1 MRSSLRF
8 LALAV
13 TPWLLCA
20 ADDTPSWLKD
30 LTGVTLLQY
39 PAKVNRVVLFNEE
52 QTTVAD
58 NGRLTTTTRTAI
70 KILNR
75 QGGEVVFFDSYD
87 APSSKVRDFRAWMI
101 APSGKVRKY
110 GKDEILD
117 AACAGN
123 DVYNECRKRMVAAG
137 RDSEAGAIFAYESV
151 IDYQSFGNQL
161 RFHFQDSSPVRLARF
176 VVTVPQGWEIKS
188 ASFNGAP
195 REAAPSNGAF
205 AWQMENLPAIEREA
219 ASPSLLT
226 VVPWVGVNLLG
237 PAGRRPVLSWPE
249 AARVLSDLNEGQADP
264 DAAIAAKARSLVEG
278 ASSELDKIRAI
289 GRFTQQLN
297 YVSIQVNV
305 SKGGGYK
312 PHAAAQ
318 VFTKLYGDCKDKA
331 NLTRAMLKAV
341 GITAY
346 PVAIYSG
353 DRTHVNQEWP
363 SLGAFNHAISAVR
376 IGPDTQ
382 APAVLDHPKLGR
394 LLFFD
399 PTDPYVTPGYLPDH
413 EQASLALVAAG
424 ETGDLVRVPAA
435 TPVAAQH
442 DRQVEALLGADG
454 SISGKFVDKRTGE
467 AAAEAI
473 SVYRGSAKT
482 DYTKMIERWV
492 GRGIGGATTTGIEV
506 DDGRDAFVTRAQFAS
521 SRFAQRP
528 QPRMLIFKTGLIDHG
543 EWRLIE
549 KTRKY
554 SIVVDTDMLQET
566 VRIQLPADFKIDELP
581 DAMKIETPFGKYEA
595 TWTAGPGAVVF
606 KRKLEMPAQTVPA
619 TQYAELKKFL
629 DAVAGSAEMPVVL
642 VH

>member
-1 MRSSLRF
+1 
-8 LALAV
+8 V

-30 LTGVTLLQY
+30 LTTVTLPQY

-52 QTTVAD
+52 QTTASD
-58 NGRLTTTTRTAI
+58 AGRLTTTTRTAI

-75 QGGEVVFFDSYD
+75 QGGDVVFSDSYD

-101 APSGKVRKY
+101 SPAGKVRKY
-110 GKDEILD
+110 GKEEILD

-123 DVYNECRKRMVAAG
+123 DVYNECRKRIVAAG

-151 IDYQSFGNQL
+151 IEYQTFANQL
-161 RFHFQDSSPVRLARF
+161 SFHFQDSSPVRLARF
-176 VVTVPQGWEIKS
+176 SVTIPAGWELKS
-188 ASFNGAP
+188 SSFNGAP
-195 REAAPSNGAF
+195 REAAPANGSYV
-205 AWQMENLPAIEREA
+205 WQMENLPAIEREA

-237 PAGRRPVLSWPE
+237 PAGRKPVLTWTE
-249 AARVLSDLNEGQADP
+249 AAKVLHDLNEGQADP

-297 YVSIQVNV
+297 YVSIQVNL

-318 VFTKLYGDCKDKA
+318 IFTKLYGDCKDKA

-363 SLGAFNHAISAVR
+363 SLGAFNHAISAIR

-424 ETGDLVRVPAA
+424 DVGDLVRVPAA
-435 TPVAAQH
+435 APVAAEH
-442 DRQVEALLGADG
+442 ERQVEAVLGADG
-454 SISGKFVDKRTGE
+454 SIKGKFVDKRTGE
-467 AAAEAI
+467 AYAEAI
-473 SVYRGSAKT
+473 AAYRSNAKT

-492 GRGIGGATTTGIEV
+492 GRGIGGATTTGVEV
-506 DDGRDAFVTRAQFAS
+506 DDGRDAFVTRAEFAS
-521 SRFAQRP
+521 TRFAQRP
-528 QPRMLIFKTGLIDHG
+528 QPRMLIFKTGLIEHG

-581 DAMKIETPFGKYEA
+581 EPMKIATPFGKYEA
-595 TWTAGPGAVVF
+595 TWTAEPGAVVF

-619 TQYAELKKFL
+619 AQYAELKKFL

-642 VH
+642 MH